1 MEDVDTNIDLASAIA
16 LWGVL
21 ASALVAFAVAKVAW
35 GLRGHERLAR
45 ERGLP
50 LLGKLPMEAVYAV
63 ILPIGRALGRF
74 GVSANAVSVASL
86 AIAAGAGALFGMGHF
101 GAGAAVAAVAT
112 LADALDGI
120 VARETR
126 TASRF
131 GQVLDTTIDRYVDA
145 LLLGG
150 IALFVREDAWLLA
163 LTVAALVG
171 SFMVSYA
178 SSVLR
183 ELGAEDS
190 GAPMRRAHRVAYLI
204 CAAAL
209 VPFTE
214 LALTGAPL
222 PLRILPMVGALG
234 AIALVGNVSAV
245 ARLLR
250 AAREAARD
258 ARPVEQDSAP
268 SSGPA
273 TETGALGRAGAR
285 MDSVVTRERHP

>member
-1 MEDVDTNIDLASAIA
+1 MEDVETNIDLASAIA

-50 LLGKLPMEAVYAV
+50 LLGKVPMEAVYAV
-63 ILPIGRALGRF
+63 IFPIGRALGRL
-74 GVSANAVSVASL
+74 GLSANAVSVASL
-86 AIAAGAGALFGMGHF
+86 AIAAGAGVLFGAGHF
-101 GAGAAVAAVAT
+101 GAGAAVAAIAT

-126 TASRF
+126 TATRF

-150 IALFVREDAWLLA
+150 VALFVHEDAWLLA
-163 LTVAALVG
+163 LTIAALVG

-190 GAPMRRAHRVAYLI
+190 AAPMRRAHRVAYLI
-204 CAAAL
+204 GAAAL
-209 VPFTE
+209 VPITE
-214 LALTGAPL
+214 LALADAPL
-222 PLRILPMVGALG
+222 AFRLLPMVAALA

-250 AAREAARD
+250 AARQAEREARLT
-258 ARPVEQDSAP
+258 EQDTAPASAP
-268 SSGPA
+268 ESRSMGH
-273 TETGALGRAGAR
+273 AGAPI
-285 MDSVVTRERHP
+285 DSVVTRERHP